1 MTEGLI
7 VRLWSIH
14 PGYLDSKGLV
24 AAWREALLA
33 KKVLQGKTKGY
44 THHPQ
49 LLRFRECPAPV
60 DEINAYLDTLYTES
74 VLRGYRFNKR
84 KITYRKKA
92 VIVTLPVTDGQI
104 AYEFRL
110 LQTKL
115 KKRDIWKYKE
125 NGKTAEIKVNGLF
138 TVIHGGTADWEKIK
152 PL

>member
-33 KKVLQGKTKGY
+33 KRVLQGKTKGY

-49 LLRFRECPAPV
+49 LMRFRKCPAPV

-92 VIVTLPVTDGQI
+92 VIVPIPVSDGQA

-110 LQTKL
+110 LQAKL
-115 KKRDIWKYKE
+115 KKRNIRKHTENKRTADIQ
-125 NGKTAEIKVNGLF
+125 VNGLF
-138 TVIHGGTADWEKIK
+138 TVIHGGTADWEKTK
-152 PL
+152 SF